1 MAIFLSL
8 WRSVEISG
16 IAANTF
22 PSKPDSLFEEDYS
35 SQKFSI
41 LLPQFLET
49 VVISW
54 PSTFTFSQTA
64 ASIFL
69 RKSKSSPFRT
79 LRTSSWH
86 FDPTALSFGGS
97 FKVFQGSRC
106 FFPNF
111 PQLSPFLQLLK
122 PLFCMLMFVT
132 HAGALKQRKSIVD
145 APYCQFAT
153 YCRCRLM
160 PRFGP
165 SKRFDFRSCFALSL
179 LRAWG

>member
-1 MAIFLSL
+1 M
-8 WRSVEISG
+8 EISG

-22 PSKPDSLFEEDYS
+22 PLKPDSLFEEDYS
-35 SQKFSI
+35 SQKFSM

-64 ASIFL
+64 ASITLSFPQEEQVHSGHCGHL
-69 RKSKSSPFRT
+69 RGTLIQHDPTT
-79 LRTSSWH
+79 LR
-86 FDPTALSFGGS
+86 FGGS

-106 FFPNF
+106 FFSPL

-132 HAGALKQRKSIVD
+132 HAGLKQRKSIVD
-145 APYCQFAT
+145 APCQFAT
-153 YCRCRLM
+153 HCRCRLM
-160 PRFGP
+160 PRLGP

-179 LRAWG
+179 LRA

>member
-69 RKSKSSPFRT
+69 RKSKSIP
-79 LRTSSWH
+79 
-86 FDPTALSFGGS
+86 DTADI
-97 FKVFQGSRC
+97 
-106 FFPNF
+106 
-111 PQLSPFLQLLK
+111 
-122 PLFCMLMFVT
+122 FV
-132 HAGALKQRKSIVD
+132 AL
-145 APYCQFAT
+145 
-153 YCRCRLM
+153 
-160 PRFGP
+160 
-165 SKRFDFRSCFALSL
+165 
-179 LRAWG
+179 

>member
-69 RKSKSSPFRT
+69 RKSKSIP
-79 LRTSSWH
+79 
-86 FDPTALSFGGS
+86 DTADIFVALWSNGS
-97 FKVFQGSRC
+97 EFWGVIQGISRFKM